1 MKYFT
6 AKEANAI
13 IEKSSLALCFLCDD
27 NPNLAA
33 MKELANSAALSE
45 FRGDSYWMACM
56 GFVLGRA
63 TGIREE
69 RARRKEAAV

>member
-13 IEKSSLALCFLCDD
+13 IAKSSMALCGLYDG

-33 MKELANSAALSE
+33 MKELANSAARIE
-45 FRGDSYWMACM
+45 FRGGFYWAACM